1 MTELWL
7 ISLRRVFHYLHPA
20 HTNFSSFWKPPA
32 FNLTQESRAGLER
45 IRMDVLSSTGKLK
58 IKSRGPRGRDW
69 TGSSRNSRL
78 VVTAE
83 TSYKAAE
90 IILLDIAWCK
100 GSGYRALQTPLLFIQ
115 HIKLTSRGPTW
126 STDKPITPKTFYS
139 CFKGPPL
146 KASTL
151 VRRARIGNCT
161 SLSYTPFL
169 KWE

>member
-20 HTNFSSFWKPPA
+20 HTNFSSFWKPSA

-45 IRMDVLSSTGKLK
+45 ISMDVLSSTGKWK
-58 IKSRGPRGRDW
+58 IKSRGLRGRDW

-115 HIKLTSRGPTW
+115 HINLPQEAPPEVQTNQLPPKRFIAASRV
-126 STDKPITPKTFYS
+126 
-139 CFKGPPL
+139 L
-146 KASTL
+146 H
-151 VRRARIGNCT
+151 
-161 SLSYTPFL
+161 
-169 KWE
+169 